1 LASKKDFLS
10 KKYGKM
16 QFSVKLRLPYGNFKF
31 ILPVVVAV
39 WQQVAFDIRSFFG
52 ELVEFKQEKQNITRE
67 GI

>member
-1 LASKKDFLS
+1 
-10 KKYGKM
+10 M
-16 QFSVKLRLPYGNFKF
+16 QFSVKLRLPYGNFKI
-31 ILPVVVAV
+31 ILPVVVAI